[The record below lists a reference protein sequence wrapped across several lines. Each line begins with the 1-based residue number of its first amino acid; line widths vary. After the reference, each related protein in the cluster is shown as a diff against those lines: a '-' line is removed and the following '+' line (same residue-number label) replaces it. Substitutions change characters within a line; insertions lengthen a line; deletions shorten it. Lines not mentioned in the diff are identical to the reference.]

1 MSHEADRDSVDREG
15 DVSRRR
21 FLQVAGG
28 VVVGNTLSGQRFA
41 SAQSERTQMKVD
53 FDGDVAT
60 ATITQ
65 LQAGME
71 TDELTCLSIT
81 QARLRRIDELDRR
94 EPAINSVLMTNPEAL
109 DLAARLDRERRETG
123 SRGALHGI
131 PIL

>member
-1 MSHEADRDSVDREG
+1 MSHEADHENADHENAARVG

-28 VVVGNTLSGQRFA
+28 VVVGNALSGQRFA

-71 TDELTCLSIT
+71 EGELTCLSIT
-81 QARLRRIDELDRR
+81 QACLRRI
-94 EPAINSVLMTNPEAL
+94 EAL
-109 DLAARLDRERRETG
+109 H
-123 SRGALHGI
+123 LHI
-131 PIL
+131 